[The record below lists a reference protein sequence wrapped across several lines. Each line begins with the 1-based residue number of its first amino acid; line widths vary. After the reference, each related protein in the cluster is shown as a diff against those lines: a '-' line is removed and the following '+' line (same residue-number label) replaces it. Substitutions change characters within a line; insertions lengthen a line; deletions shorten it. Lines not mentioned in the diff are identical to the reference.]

1 MTQDPTTQ
9 AVPPGRGGAAADV
22 AFTGSV
28 YAAWTGHHR
37 AHDETVLGPVP
48 WRAGMHV
55 LDVGCGV
62 GDLTSTIADLVE
74 VGASE
79 TAGQVLGV
87 DVSASQI
94 ELATSRHARPGL
106 RFEVARAQELQ
117 QAVTPGWADVVIT
130 VATLHWVV
138 EQDQPAVLAGLAA
151 ALKPGGLLRVDMGGA
166 GQIADTRTV
175 LDGVAA
181 EHGIPL
187 APWFYPTPELFTS
200 LLEVAGLVPDR
211 VQLLRQE
218 RRMADAEALE
228 GWLRSQVLPGYLRG
242 SDPTSAPAEAFT
254 VAAVER
260 CLASVRR
267 ADGSYSQD
275 YVRLDA
281 LAHRP

>member
-1 MTQDPTTQ
+1 MTTE
-9 AVPPGRGGAAADV
+9 AVPRGGGGVVAD
-22 AFTGSV
+22 ATFNGSA

-48 WRAGMHV
+48 WRVGMRV

-74 VGASE
+74 VGAPDA
-79 TAGQVLGV
+79 AGQVLGV
-87 DVSASQI
+87 DVSASEI

-117 QAVTPGWADVVIT
+117 QVVTPRWADVVIT

-166 GQIADTRTV
+166 GQIVDTRAV

-181 EHGIPL
+181 EHGIPF
-187 APWFYPTPELFTS
+187 APWFFPTPEHFTS
-200 LLEVAGLVPDR
+200 LLEAAGLEPDR

-218 RRMADAEALE
+218 RRLADAEALE

-242 SDPTSAPAEAFT
+242 ADPTSAHAEAFA

-260 CLASVRR
+260 CRASVRR
-267 ADGSYSQD
+267 ADGSFSQG